1 MTSMPCNRFFY
12 RKLALLLFVL
22 WVSST
27 AAVYAQQPAPTA
39 SQFDTGGEQQLV
51 ELINQVRTAHGLNP
65 LAMDERLTEAARK
78 HTQLMV
84 QHSALSHQFEGEA
97 SPQTRTTNEGL
108 SSDAEGENV
117 DLNRSIAG
125 AHDALMQSPP
135 HRANILDPD
144 YNVIGVSVIRAGD
157 NIWVTEDFARRL
169 PQLSESQAES
179 AVQNAIGRYERA
191 RGLGAPVRQPLTQLR
206 HMACDMALNDDLN
219 LTPASRLSGVHQ
231 VFAWTA
237 GDPAKLPKGID
248 SLLTTGLKGGYSL
261 GACFAPSVSHP
272 GGIYWLVM
280 VAY

>member
-1 MTSMPCNRFFY
+1 MPCSRLLY
-12 RKLALLLFVL
+12 RKLTVVLFWL
-22 WVSST
+22 WVAST
-27 AAVYAQQPAPTA
+27 PAVYAQRPEPT
-39 SQFDTGGEQQLV
+39 SQFDAVGERQLV
-51 ELINQVRTAHGLNP
+51 DLINQARTEHGLNP
-65 LAMDERLTEAARK
+65 LAVDERLTEAARK

-97 SPQTRTTNEGL
+97 SPQTRVNNEGL
-108 SSDAEGENV
+108 PSDAQGENV
-117 DLNRSIAG
+117 DLNQSIAG
-125 AHDALMQSPP
+125 AQGALMQSPP

-144 YNVIGVSVIRAGD
+144 YDAVGVGVIRAGG
-157 NIWVTEDFARRL
+157 NVWVTEDFARRL

-179 AVQNAIGRYERA
+179 AVQNAIDHSERA
-191 RGLGAPVRQPLTQLR
+191 RGFGTPVRQPLTQLR
-206 HMACDMALNDDLN
+206 HLACDMALNDDLN
-219 LTPASRLSGVHQ
+219 LTAASRLSGVHQ

-237 GDPAKLPKGID
+237 GDPARLPKGID